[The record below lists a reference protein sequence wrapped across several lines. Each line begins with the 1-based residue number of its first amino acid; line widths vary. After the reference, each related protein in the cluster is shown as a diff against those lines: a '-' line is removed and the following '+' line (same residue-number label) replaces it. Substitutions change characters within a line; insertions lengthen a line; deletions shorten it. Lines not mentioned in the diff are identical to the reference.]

1 MINNKN
7 TKNNKNANTKKRSFL
22 DMVGETLP
30 HSPSGNERMAYVNA
44 GGYITYIVG

>member
-7 TKNNKNANTKKRSFL
+7 TNNKNANAKKRSFL
-22 DMVGETLP
+22 ELVGETLP
-30 HSPSGNERMAYVNA
+30 HSPSGNQRMAYVNA

>member
-7 TKNNKNANTKKRSFL
+7 TKNTGNTKAKKRSFL
-22 DMVGETLP
+22 ELVGETLP
-30 HSPSGNERMAYVNA
+30 HSPSGNQRMAYVNA

>member
-7 TKNNKNANTKKRSFL
+7 TNNKNTNTKKRSFL
-22 DMVGETLP
+22 ELVGETLP
-30 HSPSGNERMAYVNA
+30 HSPSGNQRMAYVNA

>member
-30 HSPSGNERMAYVNA
+30 HSATGNERMLYVNA
-44 GGYITYIVG
+44 GGGMTYIIG